1 MGETKSSRTIAPE
14 GTMKRLGAIA
24 LFTLAA
30 CGTTDG
36 GNHQELRALVD
47 QATVSLGETVTRAE
61 ASVQYSAGVDARIH
75 SADAQFS
82 VDTVA
87 TGVRHDVRLDLAG
100 TVLSRTAAGAAGAGC
115 QTQIALPEA
124 LARAEREVGG
134 NAVAVV
140 PDDDDPCL
148 REIQVL
154 VDTTLWEVK
163 LGPDGALIEKEL
175 SDEEL

>member
-1 MGETKSSRTIAPE
+1 
-14 GTMKRLGAIA
+14 MKRLGAIVM
-24 LFTLAA
+24 FTLAA
-30 CGTTDG
+30 CGTSG
-36 GNHQELRALVD
+36 GNHEQLRALVD
-47 QATVSLGETVTRAE
+47 QSTVSLGETVSLAE

-75 SADAQFS
+75 SASAQFS
-82 VDTVA
+82 VDAVA
-87 TGVRHDVRLDLAG
+87 AGVRHDVRLDLTG
-100 TVLSRTAAGAAGAGC
+100 NVLSATAAGAAAAGC
-115 QTQIALPEA
+115 PTQMSLPDALS
-124 LARAEREVGG
+124 RAEVEAGG

>member
-1 MGETKSSRTIAPE
+1 
-14 GTMKRLGAIA
+14 MKRLGAIA
-24 LFTLAA
+24 LFALAA
-30 CGTTDG
+30 CGTSG

-61 ASVQYSAGVDARIH
+61 SSVQYSAGVDARIH
-75 SADAQFS
+75 TGSAQFS
-82 VDTVA
+82 VDAVA

-100 TVLSRTAAGAAGAGC
+100 LVLSSTPAGAAAAGC
-115 QTQIALPEA
+115 QTQISLPDALG
-124 LARAEREVGG
+124 RAEKEAGG